1 MLVKDLLYKIEKKE
15 IKIKELALQFQ
26 VSDRTIQTKI
36 RKLGYRWDSKNARYD
51 YIRSEPEPI
60 DIDFNSLFDQ
70 KDSTNRKIANT
81 EVLRGEK
88 EVSATTNAS
97 KKKVITRENT
107 SEYDVIDS
115 ILESKPKGERVYRGF
130 YFDEDVIG
138 IIDAVDKRKKSEL
151 INQVLRKVFKEKGLL

>member
-1 MLVKDLLYKIEKKE
+1 MLVKDLLFKIENQE
-15 IKIKELALQFQ
+15 IKIKELANQYQ
-26 VSDRTIQTKI
+26 VSDRTIQNKI
-36 RKLGYRWDSKNARYD
+36 KQLGYKWDSKKAAYE
-51 YIRSEPEPI
+51 YIGSEPEPL

-81 EVLRGEK
+81 EVSRGEK

-97 KKKVITRENT
+97 KRKVIPKENT

-115 ILESKPKGERVYRGF
+115 LLESKPKGERVYRGF